1 MRLQKIYSSLMPAVG
16 VSALLIAGSCG
27 VASAQQSTSATY
39 SDWVLQCV
47 NSGSPPKKICD
58 IAQVTQVRG
67 KNIKFSRVAIESA
80 PKGKPEKLTIQLP
93 VNVSVRDPIEIQ
105 IPGTPSSTLSGT
117 FDRCVPVGCFASVQ
131 LRDDILKKLNANE
144 GTGKVTF
151 KDAAGRELAFPLSF
165 KGFHQAFD
173 ALSKMGPAR

>member
-1 MRLQKIYSSLMPAVG
+1 MRLYRMYSSLLPAVG
-16 VSALLIAGSCG
+16 VSAFLIAGTCNFAG
-27 VASAQQSTSATY
+27 AQQSTSATY
-39 SDWVLQCV
+39 SDWILQCA

-67 KNIKFSRVAIESA
+67 KNINFSRVAIESA
-80 PKGKPEKLTIQLP
+80 PKGKPEKLTLQMP
-93 VNVSVRDPIEIQ
+93 VNVSVREPAEIQ
-105 IPGTPSSTLSGT
+105 IPGTPSTTLSAT

-131 LRDDILKKLNANE
+131 LRDDMLKKLNATE
-144 GTGKVTF
+144 GMGKVTF

-173 ALSKMGPAR
+173 ALSKLAPAR